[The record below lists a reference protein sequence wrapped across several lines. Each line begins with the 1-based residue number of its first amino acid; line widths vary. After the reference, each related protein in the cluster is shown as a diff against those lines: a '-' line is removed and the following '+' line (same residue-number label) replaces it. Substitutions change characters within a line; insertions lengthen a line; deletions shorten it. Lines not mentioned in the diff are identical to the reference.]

1 MPLTEKTVGAPR
13 AATVEFLSSLS
24 HLWLSKARKVAKPTS
39 EKANISEVL
48 GDDSKIQTRVTDYK
62 ANLADCKSADNK
74 TKVVD
79 SST

>member
-39 EKANISEVL
+39 ANISEVL

-62 ANLADCKSADNK
+62 ANSADCISADNK